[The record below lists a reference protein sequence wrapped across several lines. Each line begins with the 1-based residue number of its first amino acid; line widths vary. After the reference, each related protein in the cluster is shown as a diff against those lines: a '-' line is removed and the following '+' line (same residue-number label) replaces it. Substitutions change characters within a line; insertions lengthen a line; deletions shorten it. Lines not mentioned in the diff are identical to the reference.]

1 MSVITHLKKSGNSLA
16 LHMPKDFTAAHNL
29 TPSLRFRMD
38 FIDGKI
44 VVEPCS
50 IITDEEAEHNRLFDE
65 LTLGMSPE
73 TVDVT
78 MLKGRPRGEE
88 LL

>member
-44 VVEPCS
+44 VVEPFHMPS
-50 IITDEEAEHNRLFDE
+50 DEEAEHNRLFDE
-65 LTLGMSPE
+65 LTFGMSPD
-73 TVDVT
+73 TVDASL
-78 MLKGRPRGEE
+78 LKGKPRGEE